1 MKPAWDEL
9 MAAYEGDANR
19 LIADVDC
26 TAGGQSLC
34 EKVGVQGYPTIK
46 YGDPTDLQDYEGGR
60 DAEALKKFAE
70 ESLGPSCGPANL
82 DLCEDA
88 KKASLEKYM
97 KMTADRLT
105 GKIRNAQKIVDEE
118 VPLMKKVIAHLKTS
132 GEAKSEL

>member
-46 YGDPTDLQDYEGGR
+46 YGDPGDLQDYEGGR
-60 DAEALKKFAE
+60 DAEELKKFAE